1 MGLERPAAL
10 ARADR
15 RARAFTLRLVN
26 CRKGVDKRF
35 EITLEPASGS
45 ATGRPTAP
53 IVDEALIARPLKTLG
68 ARLVRRKRRALQRP
82 CRAIRLT
89 SIVRAR
95 KPASQ

>member
-1 MGLERPAAL
+1 MGL
-10 ARADR
+10 DR
-15 RARAFTLRLVN
+15 RAALGRADSRARALVN

-45 ATGRPTAP
+45 ATGRPTDP
-53 IVDEALIARPLKTLG
+53 IVDEALTARRPKTLG
-68 ARLVRRKRRALQRP
+68 ARLARRKHGALQRP